1 MQQKGTN
8 HPRLPVS
15 RRGLFSILPA
25 GLAACIGCA
34 VPDLCEAQTAP
45 RTRER
50 GPSEK
55 SGMTWEEVFR
65 FTYRDNYIPTLK
77 VLQKQ
82 IGNERFISMLE
93 QGLSEAAVAGMVGN
107 RAPNRDFA
115 TWVKGMRSVLVQH
128 ALMYSVIEDSPRA
141 FEIRVA
147 ECLWAKI
154 FREEDAADIGYA
166 AICHPDYATA
176 SAFNPKIKLIRSKTL
191 MQGHDCC
198 NLRYIVEA

>member
-115 TWVKGMRSVLVQH
+115 TWVKGMRSVLGTDH
-128 ALMYSVIEDSPRA
+128 DSKPLPSFPR
-141 FEIRVA
+141 F
-147 ECLWAKI
+147 CLSA
-154 FREEDAADIGYA
+154 RPLQCRQEEYRSGR
-166 AICHPDYATA
+166 ATA
-176 SAFNPKIKLIRSKTL
+176 QGFGRSL
-191 MQGHDCC
+191 LALPFAGAR
-198 NLRYIVEA
+198 LRPTRRTAI